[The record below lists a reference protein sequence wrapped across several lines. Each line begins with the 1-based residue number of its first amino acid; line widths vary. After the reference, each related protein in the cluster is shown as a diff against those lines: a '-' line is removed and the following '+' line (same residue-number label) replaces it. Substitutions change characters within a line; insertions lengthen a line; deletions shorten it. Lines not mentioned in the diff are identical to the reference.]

1 MTKSYTKKIK
11 ILRIIARLNVGG
23 PAIHTI
29 LLSEKIN
36 NDKYSTK
43 LVAGPVPSNEG
54 DMSYL
59 ADEKD
64 VTVSYLNNLQRE
76 LSPKDDLKALSELL
90 SIIKKFQ
97 PDIIHT
103 HTAKAGFI
111 GRGAAILYNSFRK
124 NKIKTIHTFHGH
136 VFHGYFSPLKTKL
149 FLNIERTLAKYTDT
163 IITITDRQ
171 QEEILK
177 LGIGQKKQHRMIPLG
192 LDLERFYINNNTSFL
207 HTQYSIPPEKK
218 LIGIV
223 ARFTQIK
230 NLKMFIRVANIMYQK
245 DQNLHFFMIGDG
257 EDREMLEAYTN
268 ETKASLYITFTGFLK
283 NLPDIYSSLDLVLLT
298 SNNEGSPV
306 SIIEAMTSGTSVVS
320 TSVGGVPD
328 LFTNYGKNYLVNPND
343 DVAMANAASQIL
355 LPHNNQLFI
364 EEHQSATYSK
374 YNFNRLVDDLMNT
387 YNELTHESIYI
398 TA

>member
-124 NKIKTIHTFHGH
+124 NKVKTIHTFHGH

-149 FLNIERTLAKYTDT
+149 FLNIERALAKHTDT
-163 IITITDRQ
+163 IITITNRQ
-171 QEEILK
+171 QEEILA
-177 LGIGQKKQHRMIPLG
+177 LGIGKKEQHRMIPLG
-192 LDLERFYINNNTSFL
+192 LDLERFYINKNTSFL
-207 HTQYSIPPEKK
+207 HTTYSIPSEKK

-245 DQNLHFFMIGDG
+245 DKNLHFFMIGDG
-257 EDREMLEAYTN
+257 EDRDMLEAYTN
-268 ETKASLYITFTGFLK
+268 ETMASSYITFTGFLK

-328 LFTNYGKNYLVNPND
+328 LFTKYGNKFLVNPDD
-343 DVAMANAASQIL
+343 DVAMANAASEIL

-364 EEHQSATYSK
+364 EEHQGATYSK

-387 YNELTHESIYI
+387 YKELTHESIYV